1 MQPLPSFRFGIE
13 VADDS
18 FGVRIVEIQ
27 PTRPISTKLRE
38 GDVLVSFV
46 VSDDAQRT
54 RIRIGNV
61 DAIDGLKET
70 IANGKSVDVTL
81 LRPEAEAGKYRE
93 LVVRID
99 AIDLLRAPVVMK
111 EMTSTV
117 SVPYSTTVPKLAAN
131 QGSAVRVSVFYGT
144 DRKLDGNNQYS
155 GERDREG
162 TPIKFGVCQ
171 VTIPPDHRYGQ
182 LEGPKFWKL
191 ELSADPRKHVF
202 LANVSQIGKE
212 NTLAAISEHFRAL
225 PDQSKR
231 RMLVFVHGYNV
242 SFADAARRS
251 AQMHYDLNFPGV
263 SAFFS
268 WPSNATLSG
277 YVSDAEDISWST
289 PHIQQFLESFD
300 EKSDVDEIYLLAH
313 SMGNRG
319 VSQALLSMESKGV
332 GKKIKE
338 VILASAD
345 IDADVFNRDIAKR
358 ISAYYPRTT
367 VYASSKDKAL
377 WGSEALS
384 SNPRVGEIRG
394 GFPTVKSSKGLD
406 IVDAS
411 SVETDFVAHSF
422 FGDAGSVI
430 SDIHEIIESHSPP
443 PRQFLNPENGPD
455 GPFWRFK

>member
-1 MQPLPSFRFGIE
+1 MKKIILLVVLSGFEFLFRPAFAQDTTSPILRFGIE
-13 VADDS
+13 VADDP

-46 VSDDAQRT
+46 VSDDIQKT

-70 IANGKSVDVTL
+70 IANGRSVEVTV
-81 LRPEAEAGKYRE
+81 LRPDAEPGKYRQI
-93 LVVRID
+93 VVQID
-99 AIDLLRAPVVMK
+99 AIDLLRSPVVMK
-111 EMTSTV
+111 EMTSSV
-117 SVPYSTTVPKLAAN
+117 EVPYCTTVPTFAAN
-131 QGSAVRVSVFYGT
+131 EGSAVRVSVFYGT

-155 GERDREG
+155 GDRDREE
-162 TPIKFGVCQ
+162 TPLKFGVCQ

-191 ELSADPRKHVF
+191 EFSADPRKHVF

-212 NTLAAISEHFRAL
+212 NTLAAISEHFHAL

-231 RMLVFVHGYNV
+231 RLLVFVHGYNV

-263 SAFFS
+263 SAFYS

-289 PHIQQFLESFD
+289 PHIQEFLETLD

-319 VSQALLSMESKGV
+319 VSQALLSMEGKG
-332 GKKIKE
+332 
-338 VILASAD
+338 
-345 IDADVFNRDIAKR
+345 
-358 ISAYYPRTT
+358 
-367 VYASSKDKAL
+367 
-377 WGSEALS
+377 
-384 SNPRVGEIRG
+384 
-394 GFPTVKSSKGLD
+394 
-406 IVDAS
+406 
-411 SVETDFVAHSF
+411 
-422 FGDAGSVI
+422 
-430 SDIHEIIESHSPP
+430 
-443 PRQFLNPENGPD
+443 
-455 GPFWRFK
+455 